1 MSDYVIN
8 VINALDNGNFCLGL
22 FMDLSKAFDTI
33 DHDILLDKLFYYGVR
48 GVALNWF
55 RSYLMGRKQYVVVD
69 GVESNFKE
77 LSCGVPQGSVLGP
90 LLFLLYVN
98 DVVNSSSVFRFS
110 LFADDTVVV
119 ISHKNAHRLIA
130 LVNEELSK
138 LLLWFQS
145 NKLLLNQEKT
155 NYIIFRSKNKR
166 VPGDIN
172 DISVNNIVLKRVH
185 SLSFLGVTIDEFLD
199 WKTHIKNVTLK
210 VSRSIGVLSK
220 LKFTVPQNV
229 LMLLYNSI
237 VLPHLSYCN
246 IVWGNSYSSYLN
258 KMKILQKRAVRILT
272 YSMYNSHTK
281 LLFSRMK
288 VLPVQ
293 ELILLNTCI
302 FMYHFH
308 TGNLPHIFQNMFI
321 SNSSVHSHNT
331 RQTKLLHKP
340 PVRTTHALKSFR
352 NVGISKWND
361 LNEDIRS
368 SSTLS
373 RFKVLCKRE
382 LFINL

>member
-1 MSDYVIN
+1 MSRSWLLRSLLMIIWFITTLLITNIEIYIIN
-8 VINALDNGNFCLGL
+8 
-22 FMDLSKAFDTI
+22 
-33 DHDILLDKLFYYGVR
+33 H
-48 GVALNWF
+48 
-55 RSYLMGRKQYVVVD
+55 
-69 GVESNFKE
+69 
-77 LSCGVPQGSVLGP
+77 
-90 LLFLLYVN
+90 
-98 DVVNSSSVFRFS
+98 
-110 LFADDTVVV
+110 
-119 ISHKNAHRLIA
+119 
-130 LVNEELSK
+130 
-138 LLLWFQS
+138 
-145 NKLLLNQEKT
+145 EKT

-166 VPGDIN
+166 VPGDN
-172 DISVNNIVLKRVH
+172 NEISVNNIVLWKRVH
-185 SLSFLGVTIDEFLD
+185 SLSFFGVTIDEFLD

-246 IVWGNSYSSYLN
+246 IVWGNSYSPHLN
-258 KMKILQKRAVRILT
+258 KMKILQKRAIRILR

-293 ELILLNTCI
+293 ELISLNTCI

-321 SNSSVHSHNT
+321 SNSSLHSHNT

-340 PVRTTHALKSFR
+340 PCTYNPCTE
-352 NVGISKWND
+352 I
-361 LNEDIRS
+361 I
-368 SSTLS
+368 
-373 RFKVLCKRE
+373 
-382 LFINL
+382 